1 MQSQIAEE
9 QARDAMAEGTEAYV
23 LGHSEQELA
32 RLEQQ
37 GELFG
42 AETREVLRRAG
53 ITTGMRVLDVGCGA
67 GDVSLIAADLVGP
80 EGAILGI
87 DRAAPALSAARA
99 RAERAGHRMVT
110 FRDADIF
117 SLETDATFDAV
128 IGRFILMHVAD
139 AVGAVKRLASLVRPG
154 GAVAFIELDIDQ
166 AGAIP
171 DLPLLTRA
179 IGWITATYRHVGVEP
194 NMGSALYATF
204 RAAGLTPRLAATT
217 RIESGP
223 QSAAY
228 GFATQTIASLV
239 PAMEKFAVAG
249 PAEIGIDTL
258 AARLRD
264 ASLAGDHCIFLPRL
278 VGAWATVPNQGA
290 ES

>member
-1 MQSQIAEE
+1 
-9 QARDAMAEGTEAYV
+9 
-23 LGHSEQELA
+23 
-32 RLEQQ
+32 
-37 GELFG
+37 
-42 AETREVLRRAG
+42 
-53 ITTGMRVLDVGCGA
+53 
-67 GDVSLIAADLVGP
+67 
-80 EGAILGI
+80 
-87 DRAAPALSAARA
+87 
-99 RAERAGHRMVT
+99 MVA

-117 SLETDATFDAV
+117 SLETDTVFDAV

-154 GAVAFIELDIDQ
+154 GAVAFVELDIDQ

-204 RAAGLTPRLAATT
+204 RAAGLSPELTATA
-217 RIESGP
+217 RIQSGP
-223 QSAAY
+223 RSAAY
-228 GFATQTIASLV
+228 GFAAQTVASLV
-239 PAMEKFAVAG
+239 PAMEKFGVAT

-264 ASLAGDHCIFLPRL
+264 AAVAGDHVIFLPRL
-278 VGAWATVPNQGA
+278 VGAWAKVGGA
-290 ES
+290 AK